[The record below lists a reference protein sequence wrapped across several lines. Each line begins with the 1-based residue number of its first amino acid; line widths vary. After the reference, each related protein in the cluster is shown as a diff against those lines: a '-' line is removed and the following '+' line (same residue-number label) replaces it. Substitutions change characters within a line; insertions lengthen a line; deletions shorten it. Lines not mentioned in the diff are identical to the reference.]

1 MVENN
6 IPGHD
11 HTSQNTASEQQGQ
24 RRGKHCISDMRS
36 AWLSSESHNPSL
48 IPQHWVRFRLPNQPK
63 IL

>member
-1 MVENN
+1 LVENN

-48 IPQHWVRFRLPNQPK
+48 IPQH
-63 IL
+63 